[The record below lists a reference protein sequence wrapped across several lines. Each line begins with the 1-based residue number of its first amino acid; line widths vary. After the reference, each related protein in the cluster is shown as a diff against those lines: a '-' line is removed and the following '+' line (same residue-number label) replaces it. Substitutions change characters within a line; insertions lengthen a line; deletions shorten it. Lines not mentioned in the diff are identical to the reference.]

1 MKQLYQFI
9 LEKLQNI
16 DKEKIEKII
25 SKYSD
30 LFKFIDKSDIDL
42 SVFDCGDE
50 DSDDYVCI
58 FEPAVYFCIKPVNDD
73 AIELFNEYGDCNGKE
88 TIIVIYNEGKTE
100 YSVCMYTIANS
111 SGDTY
116 VCDFYPN
123 NGEEKNLEK
132 FIEYIYNE
140 IK

>member
-58 FEPAVYFCIKPVNDD
+58 FEPAVYFCIKPVNDLSL
-73 AIELFNEYGDCNGKE
+73 IH
-88 TIIVIYNEGKTE
+88 I
-100 YSVCMYTIANS
+100 
-111 SGDTY
+111 
-116 VCDFYPN
+116 
-123 NGEEKNLEK
+123 
-132 FIEYIYNE
+132 
-140 IK
+140 